1 MIIEQVRYFA
11 TADNVP
17 AVVDA
22 RRSIDTVRGN
32 LGLPVGHILVADPI
46 PDDSPAIVWQCGYES
61 ETQLALA
68 EAAIGNSA
76 EYHAARDR
84 LGDLTE
90 NVEIELYT
98 IDEVEVTDVSENQP
112 ASEDPQP

>member
-11 TADNVP
+11 TSENVA
-17 AVVDA
+17 AVIEA
-22 RRSIDTVRGN
+22 RRSIDEVRGD
-32 LGLPVGHILVADPI
+32 LGLPVGHILVADPV
-46 PDDSPAIVWQCGYES
+46 PEDSPAIVWQCGYES

-76 EYHAARDR
+76 EYHGARDR
-84 LGDLTE
+84 LGALTE

-98 IDEVEVTDVSENQP
+98 IDEIEVEEQP
-112 ASEDPQP
+112 ES